1 MLAGVGYVGAY
12 LATSDKVPVGT
23 SVAGVD
29 IGGKNPNLLKDV
41 PSTTVI
47 NGSDL
52 ATSGLGRNL
61 WGSAHSATMNML
73 FCDGSV
79 HGVPYSVDVN
89 VHRSLANRGDGK
101 NLKYDF

>member
-1 MLAGVGYVGAY
+1 
-12 LATSDKVPVGT
+12 
-23 SVAGVD
+23 
-29 IGGKNPNLLKDV
+29 
-41 PSTTVI
+41 
-47 NGSDL
+47 L